1 MPGDSNRV
9 ELGNIPAPRL
19 PLMQT
24 PREDLFADM
33 SVDKIGH
40 VIDKIV
46 SKPEEQK
53 HVSALMASQQ
63 NDIPA
68 ALAK

>member
-1 MPGDSNRV
+1 
-9 ELGNIPAPRL
+9 
-19 PLMQT
+19 MQT

-46 SKPEEQK
+46 SKSEEQK
-53 HVSALMASQQ
+53 HVSALMAPQQ
-63 NDIPA
+63 NNIPA